1 METRG
6 KYISHLKVQ
15 SFEFMFILKCT
26 FLSAF
31 LPQLSPKY
39 GFLVW
44 SLHLH
49 ESTLSSWQTGKVNIY
64 KILEH

>member
-6 KYISHLKVQ
+6 KSISHLKVQ

-26 FLSAF
+26 FFSAF

-39 GFLVW
+39 GFLV
-44 SLHLH
+44 
-49 ESTLSSWQTGKVNIY
+49 IAFA
-64 KILEH
+64 